1 MLINKISK
9 GLYLRFLS
17 RCRVVHLSENL
28 GRRFYSDFRR
38 KGFQACQCFFG
49 KKMHSKMIISL
60 FFFFEINLPVK
71 YAYRSRVQEITFIW
85 KSRTDSISNM
95 FRVLT
100 FWLFI
105 FCKLKGGM
113 VSLRCGSRK
122 PVDSFC
128 SMPTIGR
135 LKAIFLSQQF
145 YSCLGG
151 NVQKTLVT

>member
-1 MLINKISK
+1 MPCSSFIWKSRPKNLF
-9 GLYLRFLS
+9 RFLS
-17 RCRVVHLSENL
+17 KRVPGLL
-28 GRRFYSDFRR
+28 MLFRE
-38 KGFQACQCFFG
+38 KDAL
-49 KKMHSKMIISL
+49 KKMIISL

-85 KSRTDSISNM
+85 KSKTDSISNM

-105 FCKLKGGM
+105 FCRLKGGM

-122 PVDSFC
+122 PV
-128 SMPTIGR
+128 GR